1 MESSFI
7 FLGIGTVGKA
17 VAHGHVRAV
26 FQNGAAERMRR
37 LGGVRVVPVD
47 HEVAVGLDVAEHL
60 ADDVA
65 LALPGLESHHCA
77 VGAGDFGGVVR
88 GVVVVDVYRC
98 PGKLPAKIVHDLCD
112 GDRLVIAGYENGYFI
127 RH

>member
-1 MESSFI
+1 MC
-7 FLGIGTVGKA
+7 
-17 VAHGHVRAV
+17 
-26 FQNGAAERMRR
+26 R
-37 LGGVRVVPVD
+37 LSGVRVVPVD

-77 VGAGDFGGVVR
+77 VGAGDFGGIVR

-98 PGKLPAKIVHDLCD
+98 LRKFPVEIVHDFGD
-112 GDRLVIAGYENGYFI
+112 GYRLVIAGYENSYSI